1 MKPAVPISAEDRV
14 VQTMELLTD
23 CNLER
28 EKLQKHVEKWSE
40 LQPSA
45 SGEDTKE
52 AQVYVQYELC
62 FDFKDQ
68 SGI

>member
-23 CNLER
+23 CNLEK
-28 EKLQKHVEKWSE
+28 EKLQLHLQNWSE

-45 SGEDTKE
+45 PGEKTNESQVSKE
-52 AQVYVQYELC
+52 IFRL
-62 FDFKDQ
+62 
-68 SGI
+68 G